1 MTSFNLSQAIGS
13 LKSPILVVGWPGLG
27 NVASSCVRTLIN
39 STNSVVV
46 SALDPRDHFDIEDIE
61 VKNGVCFPGKLPQLL
76 FRIIV
81 TNSDHDLVV
90 FTPES
95 QPQSESMELAQKLIS
110 VALSTFNIEKV
121 ITFAAI
127 SGAIEPEDD
136 PKVSFATTDSVFGE
150 EIARLGIDPIKDQ
163 RISGL
168 NGLTLMAGY
177 EKGIMGACLASE
189 IPVWGLHTINP
200 KTTKMLLQTF
210 CRLVNLR
217 LNLDHLNAQISELE
231 ASMVRQRDSI
241 RLGLNSDFHMESNY
255 ANEDLTKS
263 EVNQG
268 DLDELE
274 LLFSRANFD
283 RTQASILKAE
293 LDRLGLY
300 EKYED
305 RFLDIFREW
314 S

>member
-1 MTSFNLSQAIGS
+1 M
-13 LKSPILVVGWPGLG
+13 
-27 NVASSCVRTLIN
+27 
-39 STNSVVV
+39 
-46 SALDPRDHFDIEDIE
+46 
-61 VKNGVCFPGKLPQLL
+61 
-76 FRIIV
+76 
-81 TNSDHDLVV
+81 
-90 FTPES
+90 
-95 QPQSESMELAQKLIS
+95 
-110 VALSTFNIEKV
+110 

-127 SGAIEPEDD
+127 SGAVEPEDD

-150 EIARLGIDPIKDQ
+150 EIARLGIDPIIDQ

-189 IPVWGLHTINP
+189 IPIWGLHTINP
-200 KTTKMLLQTF
+200 KATKILLQSF

-217 LNLDHLNAQISELE
+217 LNLDHLNSQISELE
-231 ASMVRQRDSI
+231 DSMIRQRDSV
-241 RLGLNSDFHMESNY
+241 RLGLKSDFHMESNF

-263 EVNQG
+263 EVNKS

-274 LLFSRANFD
+274 LLFSRASFD
-283 RTQASILKAE
+283 RSQASILKAE

-300 EKYED
+300 EKFED
-305 RFLDIFREW
+305 RFLDIFRDW